1 MSERNHIKR
10 VDRILQSEF
19 ASRQTKG
26 HQPQH
31 LFAHQKD
38 MILFSLSLQRKY
50 SIAETWHMSNCRLR
64 PQNLI
69 WSCGPRQSNGPS
81 WKYHTFHYLTTHKDA
96 KSMLCLLLSE
106 AGQRHLCILFP
117 LKSYTCK
124 FSKIKKSTISTK
136 IWGASVKAICNDS
149 PPPTHEWWIH
159 GRRKFLSRREVDSSW
174 KGKWI
179 WNLIAAQ
186 PITWRHKYSLMNH
199 KILTKKTGIT
209 IGNYWPVRTRHAL
222 EGAAHQI
229 LQYSAYSFGLV
240 M

>member
-10 VDRILQSEF
+10 VDWILQSEF

-124 FSKIKKSTISTK
+124 FSKIKKINDQHQNLRSKCKGYLQWFAPTNSWMVNPRAKEIPLQEGSWFKLEREMDMKSHSRSTNHLATQIL
-136 IWGASVKAICNDS
+136 
-149 PPPTHEWWIH
+149 THE
-159 GRRKFLSRREVDSSW
+159 S
-174 KGKWI
+174 
-179 WNLIAAQ
+179 
-186 PITWRHKYSLMNH
+186 
-199 KILTKKTGIT
+199 
-209 IGNYWPVRTRHAL
+209 
-222 EGAAHQI
+222 
-229 LQYSAYSFGLV
+229 
-240 M
+240 